1 MLLVLI
7 SLITALLW
15 VLSVIIGTCH
25 PNQERPLILKSSKA
39 IVSNAEVTCSPVD
52 STTSY
57 SEYEANSEVLF
68 TNSTRL
74 LVTPDIADTTTIT
87 LLPWSISDFILYEIF
102 LI

>member
-1 MLLVLI
+1 MLDVFIL
-7 SLITALLW
+7 SITALLW

-25 PNQERPLILKSSKA
+25 PNQERPLIFKSFKA
-39 IVSNAEVTCSPVD
+39 IVSNAEVTCSPEE

-57 SEYEANSEVLF
+57 SEDEANSEVFF
-68 TNSTRL
+68 TNSTKL

-87 LLPWSISDFILYEIF
+87 LLPLSTSDFILCEIF